1 MTPVRQG
8 PAHERWALFRFSV
21 VGPLLS
27 SPPSPGELATE
38 LAALAAT
45 TWQHPIRHEP
55 VCFGLKTI
63 ESWYYAAKN
72 AAEPI
77 TALRPKV
84 RRTLGQHPSLGPG
97 LGEALRAQY
106 AAHPSW
112 TYKLHYDN
120 VLVRAEAEPALGPV
134 PGYATLRR
142 FLKDQGLLKQ
152 PRARSPRSP
161 GEAAARAR
169 KAAAEVR
176 SYEVEYVGA
185 LWHLDFHHGSRK
197 VLVESGAYVTPLLF
211 GVLDDRSR
219 LCCHLQWYLEEGAR
233 ELVHGL
239 SQAFLKRGLPR
250 ALLTDNGGAMLAAET
265 TQGLARLSILHETT
279 LPNSAYQNGK
289 QESFWGQIEGRL
301 LPMLESKKD
310 LTLPLL
316 NQATQAWVEGEYNR
330 ALHREM
336 GAAPL
341 ARFLED
347 RSVLRPSPTA
357 EALREAFRQQATR
370 TQRRSDG
377 TVSIEGVRFEVP
389 SRFGHLER
397 LCVRYARWDKTHASL
412 VDERRG
418 EMLGTLYPVDKA
430 RNAEGHRGPRQHPG
444 APVER
449 REAADEVAPLLTKLM
464 ADYARTGLP
473 AAYLPL
479 GESPPEDG
487 R

>member
-1 MTPVRQG
+1 
-8 PAHERWALFRFSV
+8 
-21 VGPLLS
+21 
-27 SPPSPGELATE
+27 
-38 LAALAAT
+38 
-45 TWQHPIRHEP
+45 
-55 VCFGLKTI
+55 
-63 ESWYYAAKN
+63 
-72 AAEPI
+72 
-77 TALRPKV
+77 
-84 RRTLGQHPSLGPG
+84 
-97 LGEALRAQY
+97 
-106 AAHPSW
+106 
-112 TYKLHYDN
+112 
-120 VLVRAEAEPALGPV
+120 
-134 PGYATLRR
+134 
-142 FLKDQGLLKQ
+142 
-152 PRARSPRSP
+152 
-161 GEAAARAR
+161 
-169 KAAAEVR
+169 
-176 SYEVEYVGA
+176 
-185 LWHLDFHHGSRK
+185 
-197 VLVESGAYVTPLLF
+197 
-211 GVLDDRSR
+211 
-219 LCCHLQWYLEEGAR
+219 
-233 ELVHGL
+233 
-239 SQAFLKRGLPR
+239 
-250 ALLTDNGGAMLAAET
+250 
-265 TQGLARLSILHETT
+265 LSILHETT

-418 EMLGTLYPVDKA
+418 EMLGTLSPVDKA